1 MKPRQ
6 KDPVQYVI
14 IGNSAAGISAAAEI
28 RRHDPAGRITM
39 ISDEPAFGYSRVLL
53 PLYLA
58 GKKSKK
64 EMLIAPRAFYTS
76 RKIRLLRGDGA
87 EAIDPKDQRVRTA
100 SGIRLPYDRL
110 LIATGSSPR
119 KLEVRGN
126 RLPGIHYLRKMAD
139 AEAIR
144 ADLVS
149 SRGPVLVVGGGLVSL
164 KSAEALI
171 ARKRK
176 VHLVISSDRV
186 LSMMLDEGASRFFP
200 ESLRRNGVGVH
211 LHADVKAFQGN
222 TRLQKALLSDGT
234 ALDCALA
241 IVGKGV
247 VPNVDFLKG
256 TGISLDQGI
265 IVDRHMATN
274 IPCVY
279 AAGDVAEVIDLLAGK
294 HAGNAIWPLSMEG
307 GRIAGSNMAG
317 TPATLPGGLR
327 MNVVEILGTRIV
339 SVGEW
344 NGERQIE
351 SSLHSNYRKLV
362 FSGNRLLGFI
372 LAGDIRGA
380 GFLTSLVKNQ
390 GEVDCRLLE
399 QGLAGGFSYGPRFET
414 LGGHVQPREMGN
426 CQ

>member
-1 MKPRQ
+1 MKPRK
-6 KDPVQYVI
+6 KDLIQYVI

-53 PLYLA
+53 PLYIA

-64 EMLIAPRAFYTS
+64 EMLIAPRTFYTS

-87 EAIDPKDQRVRTA
+87 EAVEPKDQCVRTM
-100 SGIRLPYDRL
+100 SGLRLPYDRL

-119 KLEVRGN
+119 KLEVEGN
-126 RLPGIHYLRKMAD
+126 RLPGVHYLRKITD

-144 ADLVS
+144 ADLAS
-149 SRGPVLVVGGGLVSL
+149 SRGPVLIVGGGLVSL

-171 ARKRK
+171 ARRRK

-186 LSMMLDEGASRFFP
+186 LSMMLDEGASKFFL
-200 ESLRRNGVGVH
+200 ESLRRNGAGVH
-211 LHADVKAFQGN
+211 LHSDVKAFQGN
-222 TRLQKALLSDGT
+222 PRLQRALLSDGT
-234 ALDCALA
+234 VLDCALA

-247 VPNVDFLKG
+247 YPNIDCLKG
-256 TGISLDQGI
+256 SGISLDQGVM
-265 IVDRHMATN
+265 VDRHMATN
-274 IPCVY
+274 IPSVY

-327 MNVVEILGTRIV
+327 MNAVEILGTRIV

-344 NGERQIE
+344 NGERKIE
-351 SSLHSNYRKLV
+351 SSLRSNYRKLV
-362 FSGNRLLGFI
+362 FSGNRLRGFI

-380 GFLTSLVKNQ
+380 GILTSLVKNQ
-390 GEVDCRLLE
+390 SEVDWRLLE
-399 QGLAGGFSYGPRFET
+399 QGLAGGFSFGPRLQA
-414 LGGHVQPREMGN
+414 LGGHIQPREMGSL
-426 CQ
+426 Q